1 MLLEYFIRRE
11 ERFVG
16 VRYFLIFLG
25 RSKTKTKR
33 ILHSYESFQSFYI
46 PPISI
51 IYLLFSS
58 LEIST
63 KILEKRTRKRRGERI
78 DPPTPPSLFHTAR
91 LHKAW
96 IRKWNFFSSSRKRN
110 LFIEGIHSSES
121 WAREQRFSIGVEE
134 RKRWIG
140 DEKRVSNARA
150 LPPRGGESQTT
161 SPPLQRFLLPSPI
174 PFSFHRVK
182 NLGDFSTSSAHVAAP
197 LKGEDSNF
205 SALRKRALRR
215 LLRAPFAEL
224 PRVPRPSREPSAACA
239 HTMFLFLLCT
249 HKCPTENVNLPSE
262 RFSACA
268 IRARLAIDARLDK
281 KKRERQREGLPLFF
295 EARFSSSH
303 SVNWNEF

>member
-1 MLLEYFIRRE
+1 MSRSRVF
-11 ERFVG
+11 
-16 VRYFLIFLG
+16 IFLLSRLYIYSFLLSKFPRKFLKRG
-25 RSKTKTKR
+25 RAKGEAKES
-33 ILHSYESFQSFYI
+33 ILQHPRRSSTPLDCTRRGSENGISF
-46 PPISI
+46 
-51 IYLLFSS
+51 LRRARGTFSS
-58 LEIST
+58 KES
-63 KILEKRTRKRRGERI
+63 ILRKAGRESNVSQSGWKKGKDGSVTRNASRTHA
-78 DPPTPPSLFHTAR
+78 LFHHEEANPKQ
-91 LHKAW
+91 LLPLSNA
-96 IRKWNFFSSSRKRN
+96 FSSST
-110 LFIEGIHSSES
+110 L
-121 WAREQRFSIGVEE
+121 
-134 RKRWIG
+134 
-140 DEKRVSNARA
+140 
-150 LPPRGGESQTT
+150 
-161 SPPLQRFLLPSPI
+161 
-174 PFSFHRVK
+174 FSFHRVK